1 MSEQRD
7 ITSNIDVLLETLPL
21 HIQQALETGPDDK
34 EDLLEIIMDLG
45 RLPEARYRG
54 HERFLSDREVAQD
67 DIDYVINRIATFG
80 EDNRAGIPRTLHRIS
95 AIRNRAGKVI
105 GLTCRVGR
113 AVFGTIAIVRD
124 LVESGQSVLLLGRP
138 GVGKCVTGDSLI
150 LTDNGLQ
157 PIANLIP
164 DALDEDQFVPIQCA
178 VFGRNGLEPASH
190 AYNGGL
196 SETLRVTTRQG
207 FALEGTPEH
216 PILALDKQGEL
227 VFRRLDELKISDYLA
242 IQRGQQSFGIATQL
256 PSFEF
261 APRINAL
268 DSKLPSE
275 LTEELGRFLGYL
287 VAEGT
292 LSFDNQVSFCY
303 TDPEIQADMTYLTES
318 LFGLRLR
325 QHVYHGE
332 WNGKD
337 FRIFGVKFRRYLAH
351 LGLTLG
357 LAADKRIPPCI
368 LTAPK
373 SIVTA
378 FLQALFEGD
387 GSAHSNPGRVEIAS
401 ASRMLLSQL
410 HILLL
415 NYGIVANLRAKRNTK
430 YDRDYYYLTLIGENV
445 ARFAQEIGFLSTTK
459 RAKLESLVAAKAETP
474 RNPNLDVI
482 PHLNDRLRGL
492 RGHINTHAVTLS
504 RFTRSDN
511 RAPSYR
517 SLRRILAEAQE
528 AVADPLYQELNE
540 VLEANFFF
548 DPVKRIEEGEAYV
561 YDLSVPGSHSFF
573 ANGFVSHNTT
583 MLRETARV
591 EAEDLRKRVVIVDTS
606 NEIAGDGDIPHPGIG
621 RARRMQVP
629 RPSEQHA
636 VMIEAVENHMPEVIV
651 IDEIGTELEA
661 LAARTIAERGVQL
674 IGTAHGNTLDNLM
687 VNPTLSDLIG
697 GIQAVTLGDEEARR
711 RGTQKTVLERKA
723 PPTFD
728 VLVEIQSWDRVIVYS
743 DVASA
748 VDSLL
753 RGEEP
758 RAELRQRDADGQ
770 ISVESV
776 SRYADDGAVESGSYN
791 MRRPNG
797 QRDRG
802 TANGQRDRG
811 APSRQRDFR
820 AAPAAPA
827 GGMSAPPQR
836 IYPFGVGRDRLE
848 RAIANLHVPAT
859 IVRDMNDA
867 TMVMTLKNYYRQG
880 SHRMREAEERGV
892 PIYVLRGNTI
902 TQMERQLADIFRI
915 GASEGET
922 RAARAGRAGQD
933 EEYEARLET
942 EQAITQVLNGE
953 RQTVEL
959 TPRSNFIRRLQ
970 HQIAEHYNVRSES
983 QGREPN
989 RRVKIFR

>member
-1 MSEQRD
+1 
-7 ITSNIDVLLETLPL
+7 
-21 HIQQALETGPDDK
+21 
-34 EDLLEIIMDLG
+34 
-45 RLPEARYRG
+45 
-54 HERFLSDREVAQD
+54 
-67 DIDYVINRIATFG
+67 VINRIATFG

-95 AIRNRAGKVI
+95 GIRNRAGKVI

-113 AVFGTIAIVRD
+113 AVFGTIMIVRD
-124 LVESGQSVLLLGRP
+124 LIESGKSVLLLGKP
-138 GVGKCVTGDSLI
+138 GVGK
-150 LTDNGLQ
+150 
-157 PIANLIP
+157 
-164 DALDEDQFVPIQCA
+164 
-178 VFGRNGLEPASH
+178 
-190 AYNGGL
+190 
-196 SETLRVTTRQG
+196 
-207 FALEGTPEH
+207 
-216 PILALDKQGEL
+216 
-227 VFRRLDELKISDYLA
+227 
-242 IQRGQQSFGIATQL
+242 
-256 PSFEF
+256 
-261 APRINAL
+261 
-268 DSKLPSE
+268 
-275 LTEELGRFLGYL
+275 
-287 VAEGT
+287 
-292 LSFDNQVSFCY
+292 
-303 TDPEIQADMTYLTES
+303 
-318 LFGLRLR
+318 
-325 QHVYHGE
+325 
-332 WNGKD
+332 
-337 FRIFGVKFRRYLAH
+337 
-351 LGLTLG
+351 
-357 LAADKRIPPCI
+357 
-368 LTAPK
+368 
-373 SIVTA
+373 
-378 FLQALFEGD
+378 
-387 GSAHSNPGRVEIAS
+387 
-401 ASRMLLSQL
+401 
-410 HILLL
+410 
-415 NYGIVANLRAKRNTK
+415 
-430 YDRDYYYLTLIGENV
+430 
-445 ARFAQEIGFLSTTK
+445 
-459 RAKLESLVAAKAETP
+459 
-474 RNPNLDVI
+474 
-482 PHLNDRLRGL
+482 
-492 RGHINTHAVTLS
+492 
-504 RFTRSDN
+504 
-511 RAPSYR
+511 
-517 SLRRILAEAQE
+517 
-528 AVADPLYQELNE
+528 
-540 VLEANFFF
+540 
-548 DPVKRIEEGEAYV
+548 
-561 YDLSVPGSHSFF
+561 
-573 ANGFVSHNTT
+573 TT

-728 VLVEIQSWDRVIVYS
+728 VLVEIQSWDRVTVYS

-758 RAELRQRDADGQ
+758 HAELRQRDTDGQ
-770 ISVESV
+770 ISVESI
-776 SRYADDGAVESGSYN
+776 SRFADDGTVENGSYGA
-791 MRRPNG
+791 RR
-797 QRDRG
+797 
-802 TANGQRDRG
+802 TNGQRDRG
-811 APSRQRDFR
+811 APNGQRDRGASSRQRDFR
-820 AAPAAPA
+820 TAPTTP
-827 GGMSAPPQR
+827 GGTSAPPQR

-902 TQMERQLADIFRI
+902 TQMERQLADVFRI
-915 GASEGET
+915 GAPEGET
-922 RAARAGRAGQD
+922 RAARAGRAVQD